1 MTDIRED
8 IKAALKKCGQTPN
21 FKAAA
26 TELLQTLG
34 YSSERTLELD
44 GSPTQFMNEYPPPPP
59 RDKQRSQGEVRFKDA
74 TKSVHI
80 IFQYTEEEA
89 TKTSRDTIEG
99 STFNAGNYQSFLFVA
114 VELKP
119 GEYARGRY
127 AEFTREINKCFSMPV
142 VALFRVPSKPEGA
155 RLTLAFVGR
164 RPSKKDDNRDVLQ
177 KVSLL
182 REIECTK
189 PHRGHLDILAELSLK
204 ERMKWIDANKKP
216 KNFKGLLDAWINQLD
231 TDALNKRFYNDL
243 FGWFERARAEIQFP
257 ENLHKKREDWIIRLI
272 TRLLFVWF
280 IKEKGLVDD
289 KLFIKGHIK
298 TLLKNKDL
306 DDDSYYR
313 VVLQNLFFATLN
325 TPIKNRGFSKKN
337 HKSHR
342 DFSLY
347 RYKDEIEAEPAADAL
362 LDLFVKTPFINGGLF
377 DCLDDY
383 DSPTSAKNS
392 GRKGGGERT
401 DYFSD
406 VHGKELSLPNR
417 LFFDGSGLLTTFNR
431 YKFTVEE
438 NTPIEQEVALDP
450 ELLGQVFE
458 NLLAAYNPETRE
470 NVRKQTGSYY
480 TPRKIV
486 DYMVGQSLMSYLEE
500 KTQPEDGDT
509 KYWQEKLDYLLDY
522 HDAFNDAD
530 KLFQENERKSIVRAI
545 SELRTLD
552 PAVGSGAFPM
562 GILHRLNLVLDRLDP
577 KNEEWHALQ
586 KERAQKDAGK
596 VFNDPLDKKA
606 VREKRLNEI
615 NETFTRYSSGFGRK
629 LFLIQ
634 NSIFGADIQPVACQ
648 ITKLR
653 FFISLAIEQEAGK
666 DKKNNYGIKPLPNL
680 ETRFVAADTLIRIDK
695 PKQVELQAPEAE
707 VLELKLKQNREQ
719 YFNAV
724 SRTAKLHC
732 RDEDQRLRKELATA
746 LKAGGWE
753 EQGAT
758 RVAEWDLYDQ
768 NAAADWFDPAWMFG
782 IPDGFDIVIGNPPYV
797 PLQRDGGQLGSKYA
811 SQKFGSFAR
820 TGDVYMLFYERGLTL
835 CRQNGALMFITS
847 NSWLRAKYGARL
859 RSVLT
864 RHNPRLLINMGKDV
878 FANVSVDANILF
890 IENRANQNELQA
902 SDLNMSSEFSPS
914 EWHHIVP
921 ENTKAW
927 TILSAPEE
935 GLRAKI
941 EQAGTQIKDWNV
953 NIHYGIKSG
962 CDGAF
967 IIDDVTK
974 NHLCAAN
981 PISIDII
988 KPTIRGKNIRRY
1000 SYQSANEW
1008 VIVIPQ
1014 GWTNANKK
1022 GTLPEQFFHATLPAI
1037 YDHLKATGKQQGKG
1051 KGLYERTAMGDYWWE
1066 LRPCAYY
1073 SEFEKEKLLW
1083 IQLVN
1088 RGRFTYDDKKLNP
1101 VESVF
1106 SMAGEDIKYLLAVL
1120 NSHLINW
1127 QMRHIA
1133 PTSGMGVP
1141 QWKKTYVEQLPIPKI
1156 SKTEQRPFIELA
1168 EKITAAKAANPDA
1181 DTSGW
1186 EAEVDRLVY
1195 ALYGLTESEIK
1206 IIEATG

>member
-8 IKAALKKCGQTPN
+8 IKAALKKCGQTPDL
-21 FKAAA
+21 KVAV

-34 YSSERTLELD
+34 YSSERTGELD
-44 GSPTQFMNEYPPPPP
+44 GSPAQFIEKLPA
-59 RDKQRSQGEVRFKDA
+59 DKPESQSEARFKDA
-74 TKSVHI
+74 AKSVHI
-80 IFQYTEEEA
+80 VFQYTEEEA
-89 TKTSRDTIEG
+89 TESSQDAIEG
-99 STFNAGNYQSFLFVA
+99 STFNAGDHRSFLFAA

-119 GEYARGRY
+119 YEYVRGRY
-127 AEFTREINKCFSMPV
+127 AEFTCEINKRLSMPV
-142 VALFRVPSKPEGA
+142 VVLFRTKISNDS
-155 RLTLAFVGR
+155 RLTLAFVER
-164 RPSKKDDNRDVLQ
+164 RPSKKDNDRDVLQ

-189 PHRGHLDILAELSLK
+189 PHRGHLDILAELSLE
-204 ERMKWIDANKKP
+204 ERMNWMHANKNP
-216 KNFKGLLDAWINQLD
+216 KNFEGLLEAWLDQLD
-231 TDALNKRFYNDL
+231 TDTLNKRFYEEL

-257 ENLHKKREDWIIRLI
+257 GNLQKEREDWIIRLI

-289 KLFIKGHIK
+289 NLFIEEHIK
-298 TLLKNKDL
+298 QLLKNADPSG
-306 DDDSYYR
+306 DPYYR

-325 TPIKNRGFSKKN
+325 TPIKSRRFSDKN
-337 HKSHR
+337 NQSHR

-347 RYKDEIEAEPAADAL
+347 RYKDEIATGRAAAL
-362 LDLFVKTPFINGGLF
+362 LDLFAKTPFINGGLF

-383 DSPTSAKNS
+383 DSPKSAKSS
-392 GRKGGGERT
+392 GRKGGGERI

-406 VHGKELSLPNR
+406 VHGKELSLPNY
-417 LFFDGSGLLTTFNR
+417 LFFDDSGLLTIFNR

-438 NTPIEQEVALDP
+438 STPIEQEVALDP

-470 NVRKQTGSYY
+470 NARKQTGSYY

-486 DYMVGQSLMSYLEE
+486 DYMVRQSLMSYLAE

-509 KYWQEKLDYLLDY
+509 KCWQEQLDYLLDY

-530 KLFQENERKSIVRAI
+530 ELFLENEKKSIVRAI

-562 GILHRLNLVLDRLDP
+562 GILHRLNLVLSRLDP
-577 KNEEWHALQ
+577 KNKEWRVLQ
-586 KERAQKDAGK
+586 KERAQKDA
-596 VFNDPLDKKA
+596 VEAFNDQTDKA
-606 VREKRLNEI
+606 VRKERLNEI
-615 NETFTRYSSGFGRK
+615 NETFERYSSGFGRK

-648 ITKLR
+648 IAKLR
-653 FFISLAIEQEAGK
+653 FFISLAIEQEASK
-666 DKKNNYGIKPLPNL
+666 DKNNNYGIKPLPNL
-680 ETRFVAADTLIRIDK
+680 ETRFVAADTLIRVDR
-695 PKQVELQAPEAE
+695 PNQVELQAPEAE
-707 VLELKLKQNREQ
+707 DLKLKLKQNREQ

-724 SRTAKLHC
+724 SRKEKLRC
-732 RDEDQRLRKELATA
+732 RNRDQDLRKELATA

-753 EQGAT
+753 EQGAS
-758 RVAEWDLYDQ
+758 RIAEWDLYDQ
-768 NAAADWFDPAWMFG
+768 NAGADWFDPAWMFG
-782 IPDGFDIVIGNPPYV
+782 VTDGFDIVIGNPPYV
-797 PLQRDGGQLGSKYA
+797 PLQRDGGRLGSKYA

-847 NSWLRAKYGARL
+847 NSWLRAKYGASL

-878 FANVSVDANILF
+878 FANVFVDANILF
-890 IENRANQNELQA
+890 IENRTNQHKLQA
-902 SDLNMSSEFSPS
+902 SDLNMSSEFPPS

-941 EQAGTQIKDWNV
+941 EQAGIPIKGWNV
-953 NIHYGIKSG
+953 NIYYGIKSG

-974 NHLCAAN
+974 NRLYAAN
-981 PISIDII
+981 PTSIDII

-1000 SYQSANEW
+1000 SYQPANEW
-1008 VIVIPQ
+1008 VIVIPR
-1014 GWTNANKK
+1014 GWTNANK
-1022 GTLPEQFFHATLPAI
+1022 GEVPPEQFFRASFPAI
-1037 YDHLKATGKQQGKG
+1037 YDHLKTTGKHQGKG
-1051 KGLYERTAMGDYWWE
+1051 KGLYERTVMGDYWWE
-1066 LRPCAYY
+1066 LHPCAYY

-1083 IQLVN
+1083 IELVN

-1106 SMAGEDIKYLLAVL
+1106 SMTGEDIKYLLAVL
-1120 NSHLINW
+1120 NSRLINW

-1133 PTSGMGVP
+1133 PTSGMGVLR
-1141 QWKKTYVEQLPIPKI
+1141 WKKTYVEQLPIPQIPKI
-1156 SKTEQRPFIELA
+1156 EQRPFIELA

-1195 ALYGLTESEIK
+1195 DLYGLTESEIK

>member
-59 RDKQRSQGEVRFKDA
+59 PRDKQRSQGEVRFKGA
-74 TKSVHI
+74 AKLVHI
-80 IFQYTEEEA
+80 VFQYTKEEA
-89 TKTSRDTIEG
+89 TKTSQDAIEG
-99 STFNAGNYQSFLFVA
+99 STFNTGTYQSFLFFA

-119 GEYARGRY
+119 NEYARGQY
-127 AEFTREINKCFSMPV
+127 AEFTREINKRFSMPV
-142 VALFRVPSKPEGA
+142 VVLFRTKISNDS
-155 RLTLAFVGR
+155 RLTLAFVER
-164 RPSKKDDNRDVLQ
+164 RPSKKDNDRDVLQ

-182 REIECTK
+182 REIECAK

-289 KLFIKGHIK
+289 KLFTKGHIE
-298 TLLKNKDL
+298 TLLEENP

-347 RYKDEIEAEPAADAL
+347 RYKDEIATGRASAL
-362 LDLFVKTPFINGGLF
+362 LDLFAKTPFINGGLF

-383 DSPTSAKNS
+383 NSPKSEKNS
-392 GRKGGGERT
+392 GRKGGGERI

-406 VHGKELSLPNR
+406 VHDKKLSLPNC
-417 LFFDGSGLLTTFNR
+417 LFFDGSGLLTIFNR

-438 NTPIEQEVALDP
+438 STPVEQEVALDP

-458 NLLAAYNPETRE
+458 NLLAAYNPETRG
-470 NVRKQTGSYY
+470 NARKQTGSYY
-480 TPRKIV
+480 TPREIV
-486 DYMVGQSLMSYLEE
+486 DYMVGQSLMSYLAE
-500 KTQPEDGDT
+500 KTQPENRDT
-509 KYWQEKLDYLLDY
+509 KLWQEQLDYLLDY

-530 KLFQENERKSIVRAI
+530 ELFQENERKSIVRAI
-545 SELRTLD
+545 SKLRTLD

-562 GILHRLNLVLDRLDP
+562 GILHRLSLVLRRLDP

-596 VFNDPLDKKA
+596 VFNDQTDKAARKERLD
-606 VREKRLNEI
+606 EI

-648 ITKLR
+648 IAKLR
-653 FFISLAIEQEAGK
+653 FFISLAIEQKANK
-666 DKKNNYGIKPLPNL
+666 DKNNNYGIKPLPNL
-680 ETRFVAADTLIRIDK
+680 ETRFVAANTLIKISK
-695 PKQVELQAPEAE
+695 PQQGGLQPSK
-707 VLELKLKQNREQ
+707 VGDLESKLKQNRER

-724 SRTAKLHC
+724 SRGEKLRC
-732 RDEDQRLRKELATA
+732 RDVDQGLRKELATE
-746 LKAGGWE
+746 LKVGGWE
-753 EQGAT
+753 EKGST
-758 RVAEWDLYDQ
+758 RIAEWDLYDQ
-768 NAAADWFDPAWMFG
+768 NAAADWFDAEWMFG
-782 IPDGFDIVIGNPPYV
+782 IPNGFDITIGNPPYV
-797 PLQRDGGQLGSKYA
+797 KTEHLSEEEKESLKSAFGWTDDLYVHFIFKGMELTRPNGVCSYIANDSFITLSGKERVRNLLLKNKMLSLAKCPEETFNATIYA
-811 SQKFGSFAR
+811 AIFIVVKGMPVPSHEYQSGA
-820 TGDVYMLFYERGLTL
+820 MLFPGYAHKEYGNIRYDAVSETPGHKFLFASPMLELYQRMVKRHKKVEQYLSVLDTGIDSGNVRKKIFFAEDASGQFSRL
-835 CRQNGALMFITS
+835 LQGRQTGRFYINW
-847 NSWLRAKYGARL
+847 NDPRAKYRFCDITYSSRSILGIGRGGAPSKRNEYWGF
-859 RSVLT
+859 RGSIEN
-864 RHNPRLLINMGKDV
+864 HQKPERLLIRQTAD
-878 FANVSVDANILF
+878 NIVVAYHSEKHLGQFYTDNTLF
-890 IENRANQNELQA
+890 
-902 SDLNMSSEFSPS
+902 
-914 EWHHIVP
+914 
-921 ENTKAW
+921 
-927 TILSAPEE
+927 TIFL
-935 GLRAKI
+935 K
-941 EQAGTQIKDWNV
+941 TDNV
-953 NIHYGIKSG
+953 NLKYAMAILNSKLINALYQ
-962 CDGAF
+962 F
-967 IIDDVTK
+967 ITLEK
-974 NHLCAAN
+974 
-981 PISIDII
+981 
-988 KPTIRGKNIRRY
+988 GK
-1000 SYQSANEW
+1000 
-1008 VIVIPQ
+1008 
-1014 GWTNANKK
+1014 
-1022 GTLPEQFFHATLPAI
+1022 TLPQVKIRNVIQLPFAAP
-1037 YDHLKATGKQQGKG
+1037 LKA
-1051 KGLYERTAMGDYWWE
+1051 
-1066 LRPCAYY
+1066 
-1073 SEFEKEKLLW
+1073 
-1083 IQLVN
+1083 
-1088 RGRFTYDDKKLNP
+1088 
-1101 VESVF
+1101 
-1106 SMAGEDIKYLLAVL
+1106 
-1120 NSHLINW
+1120 
-1127 QMRHIA
+1127 
-1133 PTSGMGVP
+1133 
-1141 QWKKTYVEQLPIPKI
+1141 
-1156 SKTEQRPFIELA
+1156 EQRPFIELA
-1168 EKITAAKAANPDA
+1168 EKITAAKAANPDV

>member
-59 RDKQRSQGEVRFKDA
+59 PRDKQRSQGEVRFKGA
-74 TKSVHI
+74 AKLVHI
-80 IFQYTEEEA
+80 VFQYTKEEA
-89 TKTSRDTIEG
+89 TKTSRDAIEG
-99 STFNAGNYQSFLFVA
+99 STFNTGTYQSFLFFA

-119 GEYARGRY
+119 DEYARGQY
-127 AEFTREINKCFSMPV
+127 AEFTREINKRFSMPV
-142 VALFRVPSKPEGA
+142 VVLFLVPSNSESA
-155 RLTLAFVGR
+155 RLTLAFVER
-164 RPSKKDDNRDVLQ
+164 RSSKNDDNRDVLQ

-182 REIECTK
+182 REIECTE
-189 PHRGHLDILAELSLK
+189 PHRGHLDILAELSLN
-204 ERMKWIDANKKP
+204 ERVKWIDANKKP
-216 KNFKGLLDAWINQLD
+216 KNFEGLLDAWINQLD

-243 FGWFERARAEIQFP
+243 FGWFERAREEIQFP
-257 ENLHKKREDWIIRLI
+257 KNFHKKREDWIIRLI

-306 DDDSYYR
+306 DGDSYYR

-325 TPIKNRGFSKKN
+325 TPIKSRGFSDKN
-337 HKSHR
+337 RESHR

-362 LDLFVKTPFINGGLF
+362 LDLFAKTPFINGGLF

-392 GRKGGGERT
+392 GRKGGGERI

-406 VHGKELSLPNR
+406 VYGKKLSLPNR
-417 LFFDGSGLLTTFNR
+417 LFFDDSGLLTIFNR

-438 NTPIEQEVALDP
+438 STPVEQEVALDP

-458 NLLAAYNPETRE
+458 NMLAAYNPETQE

-480 TPRKIV
+480 TPREIV
-486 DYMVGQSLMSYLEE
+486 DYMVGQSLMSYLAE

-509 KYWQEKLDYLLDY
+509 KCWQEQLDYLLDY

-530 KLFQENERKSIVRAI
+530 ELFQENERKSIVRAI

-562 GILHRLNLVLDRLDP
+562 GILHRLNLVLGRLDP

-596 VFNDPLDKKA
+596 VFNDQTDKA
-606 VREKRLNEI
+606 VRAKRLNEI
-615 NETFTRYSSGFGRK
+615 NETFERYSSGFGRK

-648 ITKLR
+648 IAKLR
-653 FFISLAIEQEAGK
+653 FFISLAIEQGASK
-666 DKKNNYGIKPLPNL
+666 DKNNNYDIKPLPNL
-680 ETRFVAADTLIRIDK
+680 ETRFVAADTLTRIDK
-695 PKQVELQAPEAE
+695 PNQVELQVQEAE
-707 VLELKLKQNREQ
+707 DLKLELKQNREQ

-724 SRTAKLHC
+724 LRTAKLHC

-753 EQGAT
+753 EQGAA
-758 RVAEWDLYDQ
+758 RIAEWDLYDQ
-768 NAAADWFDPAWMFG
+768 NAAADWFDPVWMFG
-782 IPDGFDIVIGNPPYV
+782 VTDGFDIVIGNPPYV
-797 PLQRDGGQLGSKYA
+797 PLQRGGGRLGKKYA

-820 TGDVYMLFYERGLTL
+820 TGDLYMLFYERGLTL

-847 NSWLRAKYGARL
+847 NSWLRAKYGVRL

-890 IENRANQNELQA
+890 IENRTNQHELQA
-902 SDLNMSSEFSPS
+902 SDLNMSSKFPPS
-914 EWHHIVP
+914 EWHYIAP

-935 GLRAKI
+935 DLRAKI
-941 EQAGTQIKDWNV
+941 EQAGVPIRDWNV
-953 NIHYGIKSG
+953 NIFRGITSG
-962 CDGAF
+962 YNDAF
-967 IIDDVTK
+967 VIDDATK
-974 NHLCAAN
+974 NRLCTAN
-981 PISIDII
+981 PISADII
-988 KPTIRGKNIRRY
+988 KPTIRGRDIQKY
-1000 SYQSANEW
+1000 SYQSASEW

-1022 GTLPEQFFHATLPAI
+1022 GALPEPFFRATLPAI
-1037 YDHLKATGKQQGKG
+1037 YDHLKTTGKQQGKG
-1051 KGLYERTAMGDYWWE
+1051 KGLYGRTDMGDYWWE

-1073 SEFEKEKLLW
+1073 PEFEKEKLLW
-1083 IQLVN
+1083 MELTN
-1088 RGRFTYDDKKLNP
+1088 DGRFTYDSKKLYP
-1101 VESVF
+1101 VNSAF
-1106 SMAGEDIKYLLAVL
+1106 SMTGTDIKYLLALL
-1120 NSHLINW
+1120 NSRLVIW
-1127 QMRHIA
+1127 QMRHITT
-1133 PTSGMGVP
+1133 TSGMGRMRWLP
-1141 QWKKTYVEQLPIPKI
+1141 TYLEQFPIPQI
-1156 SKTEQRPFIELA
+1156 SEIEQRPFIELA
-1168 EKITAAKAANPDA
+1168 EKITAAKVANSDA

-1195 ALYGLTESEIK
+1195 ALYELTESEIK
-1206 IIEATG
+1206 TIETTG